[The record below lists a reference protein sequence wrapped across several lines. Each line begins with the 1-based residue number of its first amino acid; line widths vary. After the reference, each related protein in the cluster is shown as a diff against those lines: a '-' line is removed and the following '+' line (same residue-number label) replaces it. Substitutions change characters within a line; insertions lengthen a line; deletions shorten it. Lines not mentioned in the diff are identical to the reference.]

1 MLERLARLAHRRPR
15 WIALAAV
22 VFFVVAGGIG
32 GSAFD
37 VLKPFGFEDPDSEST
52 VLVDRAEKL
61 AGESPSPGVIALLEP
76 GGPVR
81 SESGREEIAEL
92 QRTLDSD
99 PAIARTESWLDRGEQ
114 RFLSSDGRATY
125 VLAYLGNGAGGSEVE
140 ERLVDRLVE
149 EFGDRREVTLGGIAV
164 ASSQIGTQVEDDLRR
179 AELLALPFVLLLSF
193 LVFRSMVAALLP
205 PLVGILAIVGT
216 LLGLRLFAEVTDI
229 SVFAVNL
236 VTGLGLGLAIDYS
249 LFVVSRYREEL
260 ARHGPGLEALK
271 RTMATAGRTV
281 IFSSL
286 TVAAALAA
294 LMVFPQRF
302 LFSMGLGGAL
312 VALIAAVISLTVL
325 PAVLA
330 LLGERVNSLAP
341 ARFRRAAEAD
351 ARGEQGRWYRFSR
364 WVMKRPGTIAVA
376 TAAVLIFVGLPF
388 LQARFVFADAGI
400 LPTEL
405 SARQVDQALDA
416 RFDAHQLT
424 PVTIHFET
432 GDSEKAAGGGGGDV
446 GEDGPIPAAI
456 GRFADDVGEV
466 KGVRDVSPPL
476 EIGPGLVAV
485 TAIQEVDDYS
495 AAGER
500 IVDEIRAMPS
510 EIPFRVGGNS
520 AALVDQKQSLSDH
533 LMIAVPIIALATFV
547 LLFLMTGSV
556 VLPIKALI
564 MNLLTVSAAFGIL
577 VLIFQ
582 DGRFEGL
589 LGYDS
594 PGALDSSQP
603 ILLFALIFGLST
615 DYGVF
620 LLTRIK
626 EARDG
631 GAESNEAVAIGLEKT
646 GRIVTFAA
654 LLFCLA
660 IGAFVTSDIIFLKE
674 AGLGTAIGVL
684 IDATIVRALL
694 VPSLMRLLGEWN
706 WWAPR
711 PLRRLHERIGLSET

>member
-1 MLERLARLAHRRPR
+1 MLDRLAGLAYRRPR

-22 VFFVVAGGIG
+22 VFFVASGAIG

-52 VLVDRAEKL
+52 VLTDRAERI
-61 AGESPSPGVIALLEP
+61 AGQAPNPGVIALLEP
-76 GGPVR
+76 GEPIR
-81 SESGREEIAEL
+81 SKAGREELADL
-92 QRTLDSD
+92 QRALDQD
-99 PAIARTESWLDRGEQ
+99 PAIASTASWLDRGER
-114 RFLSSDGRATY
+114 RFLSTDGEATY
-125 VLAYLGNGAGGSEVE
+125 VLAYLANGAGGSEVE
-140 ERLVDRLVE
+140 EKLVDRLVE
-149 EFGDRREVTLGGIAV
+149 EFEDDPDVTLGGIAV
-164 ASSQIGTQVEDDLRR
+164 ASSQIGTQTEEDLQR

-193 LVFRSMVAALLP
+193 LVFRSLVAAMLP
-205 PLVGILAIVGT
+205 PLVGILAIAGT

-229 SVFAVNL
+229 SIFAINL

-260 ARHGPGLEALK
+260 ANHGPGLEALR

-281 IFSSL
+281 VFSSL

-302 LFSMGLGGAL
+302 LFSMGLGGAM
-312 VALIAAVISLTVL
+312 VALIAAVVSLTVL

-330 LLGERVNSLAP
+330 MLGERVNSLAP

-364 WVMKRPGTIAVA
+364 WVMKRPGTIALS
-376 TAAVLIFVGLPF
+376 TAAVLIVVGLPF
-388 LQARFVFADAGI
+388 TQARFVFADAGI

-405 SARQVDQALDA
+405 SARQVDQALQA

-432 GDSEKAAGGGGGDV
+432 GKQAGDGGGS
-446 GEDGPIPAAI
+446 ESAGPAPVPAPI
-456 GRFADDVGEV
+456 ERFAADVAEV
-466 KGVRDVSPPL
+466 DGIRAVVPPQ
-476 EIGPGLVAV
+476 EIAPGLVSI
-485 TAIQEVDDYS
+485 TAIQKVDDYS
-495 AAGER
+495 AVGER
-500 IVDEIRAMPS
+500 TIEDIRALPS

-533 LMIAVPIIALATFV
+533 LKIAVPIIAIATLV

-556 VLPIKALI
+556 VLPVKALI

-589 LGYDS
+589 INYDS
-594 PGALDSSQP
+594 QGALDSSQP

-626 EARDG
+626 EAHDDG
-631 GAESNEAVAIGLEKT
+631 APTSEAVAIGLEKT

-654 LLFCLA
+654 LLFCVA

-694 VPSLMRLLGEWN
+694 VPSLMQLLGEWN

>member
-1 MLERLARLAHRRPR
+1 M
-15 WIALAAV
+15 
-22 VFFVVAGGIG
+22 
-32 GSAFD
+32 
-37 VLKPFGFEDPDSEST
+37 
-52 VLVDRAEKL
+52 
-61 AGESPSPGVIALLEP
+61 
-76 GGPVR
+76 
-81 SESGREEIAEL
+81 
-92 QRTLDSD
+92 
-99 PAIARTESWLDRGEQ
+99 
-114 RFLSSDGRATY
+114 
-125 VLAYLGNGAGGSEVE
+125 
-140 ERLVDRLVE
+140 
-149 EFGDRREVTLGGIAV
+149 
-164 ASSQIGTQVEDDLRR
+164 
-179 AELLALPFVLLLSF
+179 
-193 LVFRSMVAALLP
+193 LP
-205 PLVGILAIVGT
+205 PLVGILAIAGT
-216 LLGLRLFAEVTDI
+216 LLGLLLFAEVTDI
-229 SVFAVNL
+229 SVFAINL

-281 IFSSL
+281 VFSSL

-364 WVMKRPGTIAVA
+364 WVMKRPGTIALS
-376 TAAVLIFVGLPF
+376 TAAVLIVVGLPF

-400 LPTEL
+400 LPPEL
-405 SARQVDQALDA
+405 TAKQVDRTLQAD
-416 RFDAHQLT
+416 FDANRLT
-424 PVTIHFET
+424 PVTIQFEIE
-432 GDSEKAAGGGGGDV
+432 GEGGGGV
-446 GEDGPIPAAI
+446 PPAI
-456 GRFADDVGEV
+456 GRFADEV
-466 KGVRDVSPPL
+466 AAIDGVREVAPPQQ
-476 EIGPGLVAV
+476 IAPGLVTI
-485 TAIQEVDDYS
+485 TAIQRVDDYS

-500 IVDEIRAMPS
+500 IVDEIRALPS
-510 EIPFRVGGNS
+510 ATPFRVGGNS

-533 LMIAVPIIALATFV
+533 LKIAVPIIAVATFV

-556 VLPIKALI
+556 ILPVKALI

-589 LGYDS
+589 LSYDS
-594 PGALDSSQP
+594 QGALDSSQP

-626 EARDG
+626 EARDS

-660 IGAFVTSDIIFLKE
+660 IGAFVTSDIVFLKE

-706 WWAPR
+706 WWAPG
-711 PLRRLHERIGLSET
+711 PLRRLHDRVGLSEG